1 MTARRRAPSACRHTT
16 GGPSDRGSAGLW
28 LVAFAMVVFG
38 AASAVVVEGVA
49 LAARHRAG
57 NAADLSAL
65 AGAATL
71 IDASGAGIT
80 SSSDI
85 ACRDADRIARANGAR
100 LIDCVVRDGIVE
112 VVVVVTV
119 RVGELST
126 EAVTAK
132 ARAGPG

>member
-1 MTARRRAPSACRHTT
+1 MTAWGRALSTWRGATR
-16 GGPSDRGSAGLW
+16 GPSDRGSAGLW
-28 LVAFAMVVFG
+28 LMAFAMVVFT

-49 LAARHRAG
+49 FAARHRAG

-71 IDASGAGIT
+71 IDASGAGIA

-112 VVVVVTV
+112 VVVAVTV
-119 RVGELST
+119 RVGKLLT